1 MKLNTVFPTRSSSAD
16 TVVIPDFLCPNGIYI
31 AGEVKMNPAAR
42 DLNELLSGIPIGAW
56 VAISQDETRVV
67 AFAEEMRDVIEKAH
81 AAGEE
86 NPIIT
91 RVPQPSM
98 ALVL

>member
-1 MKLNTVFPTRSSSAD
+1 MKLNPVFLRGSAAVD
-16 TVVIPDFLCPNGIYI
+16 TTVIPDFLSPNGIYI
-31 AGEVKMNPAAR
+31 AGKVNMNPATR
-42 DLNELLSGIPIGAW
+42 DLNELLAGIPIGAW

-67 AFAEEMRDVIEKAH
+67 AFAEEMRDVIEKAR

-86 NPIIT
+86 NPVIT